1 MNDKIRAKL
10 SLLPELPGC
19 YVMKNKEN
27 EIIYIGKAK
36 KLVNRVSSYF
46 NRPHEG
52 KTQKMVSEIEDFDYI
67 VTSSEK
73 EAFILEM
80 NLIHK
85 HYPKYN
91 ILLKDG
97 KTYPYIQITSHRHPM
112 IKIARNLKDKK
123 AIYFGPYPDSSA
135 AYEII
140 NLLNRLFPL
149 RKCNTLPKKPC
160 LYYYIGQC
168 LAPCINEVSKE
179 QYDQII
185 SEIKAFLKGDTS
197 KLKSELAT
205 RMYEH
210 SEKLEFERA
219 NEYKKLIESIDYVTT
234 KQHVSFKEK
243 MNIDV
248 FAFHTREDYISIST
262 LMYREGILLTKINH
276 VLPYYDDVEDA
287 FINYVYNFYQDHIIP
302 KQIVMPDLNGVDLL
316 SEVLEVDII
325 TPSRGTRQE
334 LLTIAAQNAI
344 EAMKQKFAL
353 TFDDDKDK
361 IELLDEF
368 ASLIGVSSLHQI
380 EMVDISHLQGSDAV
394 GAVVVFTNG
403 EPNKREYRRYKINQ
417 ENTKDDTASMYEVM
431 YRRYYRRLTE
441 QGKYS
446 NLIIVDGGIMQINAV
461 KKVFDALNINIKV
474 VGLVKDEH
482 HRTRALVD
490 SDGKEISL
498 TDNKQ
503 LLFLLT
509 RMQDEVHR
517 FAIAY
522 HHNLRRK
529 SMTLS
534 ILDEVPGIGEKRKHK
549 LIRAFGSVEK
559 MKEVPLSELE
569 QYLPHEVA
577 VNLKQ
582 KLDNQ

>member
-1 MNDKIRAKL
+1 
-10 SLLPELPGC
+10 
-19 YVMKNKEN
+19 
-27 EIIYIGKAK
+27 
-36 KLVNRVSSYF
+36 
-46 NRPHEG
+46 
-52 KTQKMVSEIEDFDYI
+52 
-67 VTSSEK
+67 
-73 EAFILEM
+73 
-80 NLIHK
+80 
-85 HYPKYN
+85 
-91 ILLKDG
+91 
-97 KTYPYIQITSHRHPM
+97 
-112 IKIARNLKDKK
+112 
-123 AIYFGPYPDSSA
+123 
-135 AYEII
+135 
-140 NLLNRLFPL
+140 
-149 RKCNTLPKKPC
+149 
-160 LYYYIGQC
+160 
-168 LAPCINEVSKE
+168 
-179 QYDQII
+179 
-185 SEIKAFLKGDTS
+185 
-197 KLKSELAT
+197 
-205 RMYEH
+205 
-210 SEKLEFERA
+210 
-219 NEYKKLIESIDYVTT
+219 
-234 KQHVSFKEK
+234 
-243 MNIDV
+243 
-248 FAFHTREDYISIST
+248 
-262 LMYREGILLTKINH
+262 MYREGILLTKINH

-461 KKVFDALNINIKV
+461 KKAFDALNINIKV

-529 SMTLS
+529 SMTSS